1 MLEKGKY
8 RHVKPIPRMD
18 RAKRLRIQLLFTPHN
33 KAGSFPKTT
42 AVSEFVSNH
51 LTHLV
56 TSGSCVQRQASHGR
70 FQVGFYPLSV
80 DKLKVEELLRKVSG
94 LMKKLETRF
103 RAWLSHPGRWIG
115 CFRAWLA
122 HPGRWISCFRAW
134 LIHPRRWMG
143 CFRAMLPHSTYFYVR
158 YSAMPS
164 FPTH

>member
-1 MLEKGKY
+1 
-8 RHVKPIPRMD
+8 MD

-33 KAGSFPKTT
+33 KAGSIPKTT
-42 AVSEFVSNH
+42 TVSEFVSNH

-56 TSGSCVQRQASHGR
+56 TSGSCVQRQASNGR
-70 FQVGFYPLSV
+70 FQVGFYSLSV

-103 RAWLSHPGRWIG
+103 HAWLSHPGRWISS
-115 CFRAWLA
+115 FHAWLA

-143 CFRAMLPHSTYFYVR
+143 YFRAMLPYPTYFYVR
-158 YSAMPS
+158 YRTLPS
-164 FPTH
+164 FPTP

>member
-33 KAGSFPKTT
+33 KAGSIPKTT
-42 AVSEFVSNH
+42 TVSEFVSNH

-56 TSGSCVQRQASHGR
+56 TSGSCVQRQASNGR
-70 FQVGFYPLSV
+70 FQVGFYSLSV

-103 RAWLSHPGRWIG
+103 RAWLTHPGR
-115 CFRAWLA
+115 
-122 HPGRWISCFRAW
+122 
-134 LIHPRRWMG
+134 
-143 CFRAMLPHSTYFYVR
+143 
-158 YSAMPS
+158 
-164 FPTH
+164 